1 MKKQVLKTTDKAAR
15 LASERVR
22 IYREPFALAPWDRD
36 HTDAPLVYWSQDY
49 DHAENATDA
58 PRIENEDGEQGET
71 LPGVLCEQVYAYEH
85 GGVTVSTRPQ
95 SCGGVPCGCV
105 WCTVEAFRDY
115 YGEGVSFEDVARDF
129 VAEIDAYY
137 NGDVYAVAVEEWNA
151 AARDW
156 DYIDGCGGFYPRQD
170 DAATLAALI
179 GPGVSP
185 GRIVCAD
192 DDAAQFVGMEYD
204 DGAPMDG
211 PTVAQCDAA

>member
-71 LPGVLCEQVYAYEH
+71 LPGVLCAQVYAYEH
-85 GGVTVSTRPQ
+85 GGVTFSTRPQ

-115 YGEGVSFEDVARDF
+115 YGDGVD
-129 VAEIDAYY
+129 I
-137 NGDVYAVAVEEWNA
+137 AVAVEEWNA